1 MLCFLHSNY
10 SSENKTSN
18 SLGKLTY
25 QTNYFKMKKI
35 YVALFFCVVFNI
47 PLAAQIDAPTGKKW
61 IKIDQLSDDFEGE
74 KLNTKKWEADPEGH
88 PDFGWI
94 GRPPALFK
102 ENAITLNDG
111 FMEIEVGK
119 LEKTFTSLKY
129 NTPSI
134 YNYYGGIVRALQPI
148 SYGHYF
154 ESRFKMSKTEM
165 GGGFWLMSRN
175 TCGKKHEID
184 ITESVGSVS
193 PLAQEWGKVWD
204 KIMHSNTIFRKTDC
218 NEATRSQNM
227 MLPEVNN
234 SEKFYTYGC
243 WWKSPTELLFYL
255 DGKHVYTIKPPVA
268 FDQQLFIHFSIES
281 YDWNPIP
288 ENGGKVLSASKE
300 DRTAFID
307 YIRTYKL
314 VTKKD

>member
-1 MLCFLHSNY
+1 MKKLYIVLFTCTLF
-10 SSENKTSN
+10 N
-18 SLGKLTY
+18 SLLY
-25 QTNYFKMKKI
+25 AQT
-35 YVALFFCVVFNI
+35 
-47 PLAAQIDAPTGKKW
+47 PAPEGKKW
-61 IKIDQLSDDFEGE
+61 VKIDNLSDEFDGK
-74 KLNTKKWEADPEGH
+74 KLDNKKWIGDPEKH

-102 ENAITLNDG
+102 ESSIKVNKG

-119 LEKTFTSLKY
+119 LDKTITSLKY
-129 NTPSI
+129 KTPSI
-134 YNYYGGIVRALQPI
+134 YNYYGGIIRAVQPI

-154 ESRFKMSKTEM
+154 ESKFKMSKTEM

-175 TCGKKHEID
+175 NCGKKHEID

-193 PLAQEWGKVWD
+193 PLAKDWGKIWD
-204 KIMHSNTIFRKTDC
+204 KIMHSNTIFRKTEC
-218 NEATRSQNM
+218 NEATRSQDM
-227 MLPEVNN
+227 IIPDVKN
-234 SEKFYTYGC
+234 SDKFYTYGC

-255 DGKHVYTIKPPVA
+255 DGKHVYTIKPPVD

-288 ENGGKVLSASKE
+288 EDGGKVASANKE

-314 VTKKD
+314 VDSKD